1 MKKKILVT
9 AIAGLLAGVSGTAS
23 AVGGVSPGAKGINVS
38 LESSLF
44 DFSQMT
50 VWRGKFF
57 TGPDMAI
64 LAGAGL
70 NTYGGDADGTDL
82 SLSAGARK
90 YVGTGTFA
98 PFFGGSFT
106 YESIESGATP
116 EAVFGG
122 NAGAIDKVTTVALVG
137 EFGAE
142 YFFSPQFSIEGALRA
157 GFSSSDVDD
166 INGGTTTVTRFGTF
180 GSQVSVNY
188 YF

>member
-1 MKKKILVT
+1 MQKKILVT
-9 AIAGLLAGVSGTAS
+9 AIAGLLAGVSATAS
-23 AVGGVSPGAKGINVS
+23 AAGGVSPDAKGINVS
-38 LESSLF
+38 LENSLF

-64 LAGAGL
+64 LAGAGF

-90 YVGTGTFA
+90 YVGTGSFA

-106 YESIESGATP
+106 YESIESGMTP
-116 EAVFGG
+116 EAVFG
-122 NAGAIDKVTTVALVG
+122 NAGNIDKVTTVGLVG

-142 YFFSPQFSIEGALRA
+142 YFFSPQFSVEGALRA
-157 GFSSSDVDD
+157 GFSSSDIDF
-166 INGGTTTVTRFGTF
+166 IGGGNNTVTRFGTF